1 MKKILKLIIV
11 VLSMLFIFDGYNAR
25 ADDKKIYTITFS
37 IDGNADLQARDINI
51 LFEYEDKNTAL
62 ITLKHVDGYKK
73 EQMMLEGKTI
83 VKQIDVLGDI
93 GQYKYSYN
101 KEFNITEDKEF
112 ILTINSK
119 KLESI
124 SEKIEEDTNVIDN
137 TSIKEDKED
146 KEMTVNY
153 EEKEDAS
160 PVKENKYK
168 NLLKNTGNKILN
180 AVISSSIVIIIVAVI
195 FLLYR
200 LKKGVK

>member
-62 ITLKHVDGYKK
+62 ITLKHVDGYKR

-137 TSIKEDKED
+137 TSIKEDKEI
-146 KEMTVNY
+146 TVNY

>member
-137 TSIKEDKED
+137 TSIKEDKEI
-146 KEMTVNY
+146 TVNY

>member
-11 VLSMLFIFDGYNAR
+11 VLSMFFIFDGYNAR

-62 ITLKHVDGYKK
+62 ITLKHVDGYKR

-137 TSIKEDKED
+137 TSIKEDKEI
-146 KEMTVNY
+146 TVNY

>member
-93 GQYKYSYN
+93 GQYKYSYD

-124 SEKIEEDTNVIDN
+124 GEKIEEDTNIIDN
-137 TSIKEDKED
+137 TSIKEDKEI
-146 KEMTVNY
+146 TVNY
-153 EEKEDAS
+153 EEKEDVS

-180 AVISSSIVIIIVAVI
+180 VVISSSTAIIIVAVI

>member
-62 ITLKHVDGYKK
+62 ITLKHVDGYKR

-93 GQYKYSYN
+93 GQYKYSYD

>member
-62 ITLKHVDGYKK
+62 ITLKHVDGYKR

-93 GQYKYSYN
+93 GQYKYSYD

-137 TSIKEDKED
+137 TSIKEDKEI
-146 KEMTVNY
+146 TVNY
-153 EEKEDAS
+153 EEKEDVS

>member
-93 GQYKYSYN
+93 GQYKYSYD

-137 TSIKEDKED
+137 TSIKEDKEI
-146 KEMTVNY
+146 TVNY

>member
-62 ITLKHVDGYKK
+62 ITLKHVDGYKR

-93 GQYKYSYN
+93 GQYKYSYD

-137 TSIKEDKED
+137 TSIKEDKEI
-146 KEMTVNY
+146 TVNY

>member
-1 MKKILKLIIV
+1 MKHIITYTDYNQTSVDIEYDTPVMSIAILPTMKTHDLTSNNDKYIKDYISYGTINDFSNKSII
-11 VLSMLFIFDGYNAR
+11 D
-25 ADDKKIYTITFS
+25 ADFTVKKVT
-37 IDGNADLQARDINI
+37 DII
-51 LFEYEDKNTAL
+51 HD
-62 ITLKHVDGYKK
+62 VD
-73 EQMMLEGKTI
+73 
-83 VKQIDVLGDI
+83 
-93 GQYKYSYN
+93 
-101 KEFNITEDKEF
+101 

-137 TSIKEDKED
+137 TSIKEDKEI
-146 KEMTVNY
+146 TVNY

>member
-62 ITLKHVDGYKK
+62 ITLKHVDWYKR

-93 GQYKYSYN
+93 GQYKYSYD

-137 TSIKEDKED
+137 TSIKEDKEI
-146 KEMTVNY
+146 TVNY
-153 EEKEDAS
+153 EEKEAAS

>member
-62 ITLKHVDGYKK
+62 ITLKHVDGYKR

>member
-25 ADDKKIYTITFS
+25 ADDKKIYTINFS
-37 IDGNADLQARDINI
+37 VNGDADLEDRDINI

-62 ITLKHVDGYKK
+62 ITLKHVDGYKR

-137 TSIKEDKED
+137 TSIKEDKEI
-146 KEMTVNY
+146 TVNY
-153 EEKEDAS
+153 EEKEDVS

-180 AVISSSIVIIIVAVI
+180 VVISSSIVIIIVAVI

>member
-93 GQYKYSYN
+93 GQYKYSYD

-137 TSIKEDKED
+137 TSIKEDKEI
-146 KEMTVNY
+146 TVNY
-153 EEKEDAS
+153 EEKEDVS

>member
-62 ITLKHVDGYKK
+62 ITLKHVDGYKR

-83 VKQIDVLGDI
+83 VKQIDVLVDI
-93 GQYKYSYN
+93 GQYKYSYD

-137 TSIKEDKED
+137 TSIKEDKEI
-146 KEMTVNY
+146 TVNY